1 MMSLSQISS
10 RCLSVLLLLIF
21 ATLVPL
27 CAYAAAG
34 DLDPSFDSDGKVVTN
49 FFGSSDEAN
58 AVALQPDGKIV
69 VVGENGTDFLVA
81 RYNTDGSLDSSFGT
95 GGKVTTDFG
104 AEDAAQAVVIQP
116 DGKIIVVGSTVNGS
130 SSGDFALVS
139 YNPNGSLDS
148 SFGGGG
154 KLITDFGGYDIA
166 TAVTLQ
172 PDGKLIAG
180 GISFTS
186 SNLGDFALARYSPN
200 GTVDLNFGIAGLL
213 RTSFGAFEGIDALAL
228 QSDGKILASGL
239 TANASLSDANF
250 ALVRYNSNGTLD
262 TSFGLGGGVTTD
274 FGGYDEAIDIKL
286 QADGKVVA
294 AGNSGTAGGA
304 YGNFALA
311 RYTSNGNLDTSFGT
325 GGKVTTDFGS
335 FDGAEGLVIQPDGKI
350 IATGAT
356 GTTANADFALARY
369 NPDGS
374 LDPSFGSGG
383 KRTTDF
389 GRTDAAIDV
398 VLQPDGKIAVAGTS
412 LNSSGTDGDFV
423 LARYLSD
430 SGLPQPGWW
439 WNPDQSGRGFSIEVR
454 GNNMFMAGYLYADH
468 GRATWLVSGGPM
480 ANVSSYSGPL
490 MAFGGGQTLTGPYQS
505 NTQTN
510 PNVGT
515 ITLQFSDA
523 SHGTLTWPGGT
534 MPIERFPF
542 GSGTPSFQPESGWWW
557 NEAESGRGFAIEV
570 QGYNLFMAGYM
581 YDSGG
586 NPIWYVSPGGMTSPT
601 LYQGS
606 WLQFA
611 NGQTLTGA
619 YKAPSQPPTNVGA
632 VTLQFTSTTTATL
645 TLPDG
650 RQIALTRF
658 LF

>member
-1 MMSLSQISS
+1 ML
-10 RCLSVLLLLIF
+10 
-21 ATLVPL
+21 TLTALAPL
-27 CAYAAAG
+27 CAYAAPG
-34 DLDPSFDSDGKVVTN
+34 DLDPSFGNGGKVVTN

-81 RYNTDGSLDSSFGT
+81 RYNADGSLDSSFGT
-95 GGKVTTDFG
+95 GGRVTTDFG
-104 AEDAAQAVVIQP
+104 AEDVAQAVAIQP
-116 DGKIIVVGSTVNGS
+116 DGKIIVVGYTING
-130 SSGDFALVS
+130 SSGDFALAR

-148 SFGGGG
+148 GFGGSG
-154 KLITDFGGYDIA
+154 KLVTDFGGYDLA
-166 TAVTLQ
+166 YAVALQ

-180 GISFTS
+180 GLSTTP
-186 SNLGDFALARYSPN
+186 SNLGDFALVRYNPN
-200 GTVDLNFGIAGLL
+200 GTLDLSFGVAGLQ
-213 RTSFGAFEGIDALAL
+213 RTSFGAVEVIDALVL
-228 QSDGKILASGL
+228 QPDGKILAAGA
-239 TANASLSDANF
+239 TATVSLSDANF

-262 TSFGLGGGVTTD
+262 SGFGLGGGVTTD
-274 FGGYDEAIDIKL
+274 FGGFDEAVDIKL
-286 QADGKVVA
+286 QADGKIVA
-294 AGNSGTAGGA
+294 AGYSGGAGGTL
-304 YGNFALA
+304 GNFALA
-311 RYTSNGNLDTSFGT
+311 RYTSSGGLDTSFGT

-335 FDGAEGLVIQPDGKI
+335 FDGAGSLIIQPDGKI
-350 IATGAT
+350 IAAGAT
-356 GTTANADFALARY
+356 GTTTNADFALVRY
-369 NPDGS
+369 NLDGS
-374 LDPSFGSGG
+374 LDTSFGTGG

-389 GRTDAAIDV
+389 GRIDASRDA
-398 VLQPDGKIAVAGTS
+398 VLQPDGKMVLVGTS
-412 LNSSGTDGDFV
+412 YNSSATDGDFV
-423 LARYLSD
+423 LARYLGD

-454 GNNMFMAGYLYADH
+454 GNNLFMAGYLYADD

-480 ANVSSYSGPL
+480 TNVSTYSGPL
-490 MAFGGGQTLTGPYQS
+490 LAFGNGQTLTGQYKS
-505 NTQTN
+505 NTPTGSA
-510 PNVGT
+510 GT

-542 GSGTPSFQPESGWWW
+542 GSGSPSFQPESGWWW

-570 QGYNLFMAGYM
+570 QGNNLFMAGYM
-581 YDSGG
+581 YDSSG

-632 VTLQFTSTTTATL
+632 VALQFTSTTTATL

-650 RQIALTRF
+650 RQIPLTRF